1 MWLIVLCIVC
11 SFTGYKVYPSRG
23 RTYIRGDGK
32 TFHFL
37 DSKTESMFHQNK
49 NPRKLA
55 WTPIFRKIHRKGIS
69 EEVAKKRTR
78 RNVKYSRA
86 IVGLSLDAINARR
99 NEKPEVRSAAR
110 LEAIAKL
117 KAARKEEAAKKK
129 AARAAAAP
137 QGGNQKVSK
146 MQARGAPTKVKAT
159 SR

>member
-1 MWLIVLCIVC
+1 MKLEVC

-23 RTYIRGDGK
+23 RTFIRGDGR
-32 TFHFL
+32 TFRFL
-37 DSKTESMFHQNK
+37 DSKTESLFHQNK

-78 RNVKYSRA
+78 RNVKYARA

-99 NEKPEVRSAAR
+99 NEKPEARSAAR
-110 LEAIAKL
+110 AEAVAKL

-129 AARAAAAP
+129 AARTAATP
-137 QGGNQKVSK
+137 QGGNQKFSK
-146 MQARGAPTKVKAT
+146 QQARGAPTKVKAT
-159 SR
+159 TR